1 MDARDAEDE
10 MTDDLMTTLRDSHG
24 GVVVPTGFDGDD
36 TRAFAHGLRLAHA
49 MGTSMTHLHRG
60 DLMRL
65 GPDLGVRSVLE
76 RWGELP
82 ADSRPEDVA
91 ALGFWV
97 RKVGLQK
104 GDVRHAVIEFVK
116 NHALDLLVIG
126 TTRSALRRLVS
137 GSGPTVKEAEAP
149 TLFLPPDSRDLVDL
163 STGKTRLRT
172 VVVPVAASP
181 SAASAV
187 NLALSLARHLQAQSG
202 RIVLLHV
209 GEGSDR
215 PKVEET
221 EQAGWSY
228 EWRNATGN
236 AAAAI
241 CATAQDVDA
250 DAIAMTTTGARGFLD
265 ALRGSTVER
274 VVANAPCPV
283 LAVPA

>member
-1 MDARDAEDE
+1 MS
-10 MTDDLMTTLRDSHG
+10 DDLMTTLRDSHG

-36 TRAFAHGLRLAHA
+36 ARAFAHGLRLAHA
-49 MGTSMTHLHRG
+49 MGTSMSQLHRG
-60 DLMRL
+60 NPMAAGD
-65 GPDLGVRSVLE
+65 DLGVRAVLE

-82 ADSRPEDVA
+82 PGSRPEDVA

-97 RKVGLQK
+97 RKLGVQK

-137 GSGPTVKEAEAP
+137 GTGPTVKDVEAP
-149 TLFLPPDSRDLVDL
+149 TLFLPPDSRDLVDRA
-163 STGKTRLRT
+163 TGKTRLRT
-172 VVVPVAASP
+172 VVVPAAVSP

-187 NLALSLARHLQAQSG
+187 NLALSLARHLQAPEG

-209 GEGSDR
+209 GPESQR
-215 PKVEET
+215 PHVTET
-221 EQAGWSY
+221 EQEGWSY
-228 EWRNATGN
+228 EWRGADGN

-241 CATAQDVDA
+241 CATARDVDA
-250 DAIAMTTTGARGFLD
+250 DVIAMTTTGARGLLD

-274 VVANAPCPV
+274 VVADAPCPV
-283 LAVPA
+283 LAVPARA